1 MAYGI
6 GQQLDDAGKLSIK
19 ELVQLQSVDP
29 SLIYTLALQEKQKLQ
44 AAASNQEALGMQTI
58 PSTITSQMEGRMPG
72 VQQAAARTAP
82 RPQMAQGIS
91 ANPAQNM
98 QAVGAAQGGI
108 IGYAEGGATQDP
120 NSEEAQRQR
129 YLQLKAAEAQ
139 AIQTGNQLALQNIRR
154 ELRNYE
160 GSTAAQAPAPTPE
173 NTDGMAG
180 GGIVSLAKGGFPDLS
195 GDGKVTRKDILMGR
209 GVVSKQE
216 GGIVGFAA
224 GDLVGGFPE
233 GEDSLMGYTGLMDG
247 QYYINGQLVSEA
259 VYMDSKPKKVEEEEF
274 KDFNLPTNAKEV
286 ADAMEG
292 MADSYNTAMMP
303 KITEAMVESY
313 TDEQKGRPFL
323 DKFGEAIMDVV
334 RQRPSQEARDAA
346 SDVMA
351 QPFASIAEA
360 EKVKSDRALAT
371 ASRPPS
377 FVTALEEDK
386 AAKDKQATEF
396 FTALMQENANK
407 PAGGRQVVA
416 EEVEEVEEVDKDG
429 KSKLEGFM
437 DVLEILGRGAGASKG
452 FEGSK
457 ILEETREIKEAE
469 ADRAAR
475 REEQQMVLDARSLE
489 LDARNKA
496 AMGLEL
502 GKYAADLTDIA
513 IMASAEYQQLEKKL
527 REEAGEGPFNL
538 KGDKF
543 GFFTAANEAEVERLL
558 AAQIPIIRN
567 NMLKTYQRLLSQY
580 SGTGGQSSAGGQG
593 GITDA
598 VQEFT
603 TYQPS
608 GQ

>member
-209 GVVSKQE
+209 GVVGKQE
-216 GGIVGFAA
+216 GGIVGFAT

-233 GEDSLMGYTGLMDG
+233 GEDSLRGYTGLLDD

-259 VYMDSKPKKVEEEEF
+259 AYIDSKRKNVEVEEF
-274 KDFNLPTNAKEV
+274 KDFNLPRDAKGV

-303 KITEAMVESY
+303 KITEAMAESY

-323 DKFGEAIMDVV
+323 DKLDEVITDVV

-351 QPFASIAEA
+351 QPFASIAEE

-416 EEVEEVEEVDKDG
+416 EEVEEVDKDG

-457 ILEETREIKEAE
+457 ILEETREIEQAE

-496 AMGLEL
+496 AIGLEL
-502 GKYAADLTDIA
+502 GKYAASLTDIA

-527 REEAGEGPFNL
+527 REEFGEGFFNL
-538 KGDKF
+538 KGDGL
-543 GFFTAANEAEVERLL
+543 GFFSAANEAEVERLL
-558 AAQIPIIRN
+558 AAQIPRIRED
-567 NMLKTYQRLLSQY
+567 LIKTYQRLLSQY
-580 SGTGGQSSAGGQG
+580 NGTGGQSSAGGQG
-593 GITDA
+593 GITD
-598 VQEFT
+598 VVEEFSE
-603 TYQPS
+603 YQPS

>member
-195 GDGKVTRKDILMGR
+195 GDGKITRKDILMGR
-209 GVVSKQE
+209 GVVGKQE

-233 GEDSLMGYTGLMDG
+233 GEDSLTGYTGLMDG

-259 VYMDSKPKKVEEEEF
+259 VYMDSKSKNVEEEF
-274 KDFNLPTNAKEV
+274 KDFNLPTDAKGV

-323 DKFGEAIMDVV
+323 DQLSEIVMETI
-334 RQRPSQEARDAA
+334 RQRPSKEARDAA
-346 SDVMA
+346 SDAMT
-351 QPFASIAEA
+351 QPFASVAEA

-407 PAGGRQVVA
+407 PTGGRQVVTDKE
-416 EEVEEVEEVDKDG
+416 EEVVVDKDG

-457 ILEETREIKEAE
+457 ILEGTREIKEAE

-502 GKYAADLTDIA
+502 GNYAASLTDIA
-513 IMASAEYQQLEKKL
+513 IMTTEEYQQIKAEKLRLAGEGLFNPLRGIEEDRIDVEMAAEIPKL
-527 REEAGEGPFNL
+527 RE
-538 KGDKF
+538 KRI
-543 GFFTAANEAEVERLL
+543 AN
-558 AAQIPIIRN
+558 
-567 NMLKTYQRLLSQY
+567 YQRLLSQY

-593 GITDA
+593 GITD
-598 VQEFT
+598 VVEEFSE
-603 TYQPS
+603 YQPS

>member
-209 GVVSKQE
+209 GVVGKQE

-233 GEDSLMGYTGLMDG
+233 GEDSLTGYTGLMDG

-259 VYMDSKPKKVEEEEF
+259 VYMDSKSKNVEEEF
-274 KDFNLPTNAKEV
+274 KDFNLPTDAKGV

-303 KITEAMVESY
+303 KITEAMAESY

-323 DKFGEAIMDVV
+323 DQLSEIVMETI
-334 RQRPSQEARDAA
+334 RQRPSKEARDAA
-346 SDVMA
+346 SDAMT

-407 PAGGRQVVA
+407 PTGGRQVIA
-416 EEVEEVEEVDKDG
+416 DKEEVVVDKDG

-457 ILEETREIKEAE
+457 ILEGTREIKEAE

-496 AMGLEL
+496 AMGH
-502 GKYAADLTDIA
+502 
-513 IMASAEYQQLEKKL
+513 
-527 REEAGEGPFNL
+527 
-538 KGDKF
+538 
-543 GFFTAANEAEVERLL
+543 
-558 AAQIPIIRN
+558 
-567 NMLKTYQRLLSQY
+567 
-580 SGTGGQSSAGGQG
+580 GGWGLCC
-593 GITDA
+593 
-598 VQEFT
+598 
-603 TYQPS
+603 
-608 GQ
+608 

>member
-108 IGYAEGGATQDP
+108 IGYAEGGATQDS

-195 GDGKVTRKDILMGR
+195 GDGEVTRKDILMGR
-209 GVVSKQE
+209 GVVGKQE

-224 GDLVGGFPE
+224 GDLIGGFVE
-233 GEDSLMGYTGLMDG
+233 GEDGPGGYTGIMGDE
-247 QYYINGQLVSEA
+247 YYINGQKVNYFTYTSNKNASEPTPSYGKNLVRNQEAADRQSEKIRKANEALDRQIAQEEAARVRQAGLENGTILDDQTVFLNSLTDNVVDPAKEMFETYVAGPYREA
-259 VYMDSKPKKVEEEEF
+259 VEKREQEKAAVEEQ
-274 KDFNLPTNAKEV
+274 
-286 ADAMEG
+286 
-292 MADSYNTAMMP
+292 
-303 KITEAMVESY
+303 I
-313 TDEQKGRPFL
+313 
-323 DKFGEAIMDVV
+323 
-334 RQRPSQEARDAA
+334 
-346 SDVMA
+346 
-351 QPFASIAEA
+351 
-360 EKVKSDRALAT
+360 KSDRALAT

-407 PAGGRQVVA
+407 PTGGRQVIA
-416 EEVEEVEEVDKDG
+416 DKEEVVVDKDG

-496 AMGLEL
+496 AMGMKL
-502 GKYAADLTDIA
+502 GDYAASLTDAA
-513 IMASAEYQQLEKKL
+513 IMMTEEYQQIKEEKL
-527 REEAGEGPFNL
+527 RVAGAGLLNPLTDKEEARIDVEM
-538 KGDKF
+538 
-543 GFFTAANEAEVERLL
+543 AAE
-558 AAQIPIIRN
+558 IPKIREKRIQN
-567 NMLKTYQRLLSQY
+567 YQGLLSQY
-580 SGTGGQSSAGGQG
+580 SGVGGQG
-593 GITDA
+593 GISD
-598 VQEFT
+598 VVEEFSE
-603 TYQPS
+603 YQPS

>member
-195 GDGKVTRKDILMGR
+195 GDGKITRKDILMGR
-209 GVVSKQE
+209 GVVGKQE

-233 GEDSLMGYTGLMDG
+233 GEDSLTGYTGLMDG

-259 VYMDSKPKKVEEEEF
+259 VYMDSKSKNVEEEF
-274 KDFNLPTNAKEV
+274 KDFNLPTDAKGV

-303 KITEAMVESY
+303 KITEAMAESY

-323 DKFGEAIMDVV
+323 DQLSEIVMETI
-334 RQRPSQEARDAA
+334 RQRPSKEARDAA
-346 SDVMA
+346 SDAMT

-407 PAGGRQVVA
+407 PTGGRQVIA
-416 EEVEEVEEVDKDG
+416 DKEEVVVDKDG

-457 ILEETREIKEAE
+457 ILEGTREIKEAE

-496 AMGLEL
+496 AMGMAV
-502 GKYAADLTDIA
+502 GDYAASLTDA
-513 IMASAEYQQLEKKL
+513 ALMMTEEYQQIKEEKLRVAGEGFFNPLRGIEEDRIDVEMAAEIPKL
-527 REEAGEGPFNL
+527 RE
-538 KGDKF
+538 KRI
-543 GFFTAANEAEVERLL
+543 AN
-558 AAQIPIIRN
+558 
-567 NMLKTYQRLLSQY
+567 YQRLLSQY

-593 GITDA
+593 GITD
-598 VQEFT
+598 VVEEFSE
-603 TYQPS
+603 YQPS

>member
-139 AIQTGNQLALQNIRR
+139 AIQTGNKLALQNIRR

-209 GVVSKQE
+209 GVVGKQE
-216 GGIVGFAA
+216 GGIVGFAN
-224 GDLVGGFPE
+224 GDLVGGFVE
-233 GEDSLMGYTGLMDG
+233 GENSLMGYTGLLDD

-259 VYMDSKPKKVEEEEF
+259 AYIDSKRKNVEVEEF
-274 KDFNLPTNAKEV
+274 KDFNLPRDAKGV

-303 KITEAMVESY
+303 KITEAMAESY

-323 DKFGEAIMDVV
+323 DKLDEVITDVV

-351 QPFASIAEA
+351 QPFASIAEE

-416 EEVEEVEEVDKDG
+416 EEVEEVDKDG

-457 ILEETREIKEAE
+457 ILEETREIEQAE

-496 AMGLEL
+496 AIGLEL
-502 GKYAADLTDIA
+502 GKYAASLTDIA
-513 IMASAEYQQLEKKL
+513 IMASAEYQQLETKL
-527 REEAGEGPFNL
+527 REEFGEGFFNL
-538 KGDKF
+538 KGDGL
-543 GFFTAANEAEVERLL
+543 GFFSAANEAEVERLL
-558 AAQIPIIRN
+558 AAQIPRIRED
-567 NMLKTYQRLLSQY
+567 LIKTYQRLLSQY
-580 SGTGGQSSAGGQG
+580 NGTGGQSSAGGQG
-593 GITDA
+593 GITD
-598 VQEFT
+598 VVEEFSE
-603 TYQPS
+603 YQPS

>member
-209 GVVSKQE
+209 GVVGKQE
-216 GGIVGFAA
+216 GGIVGFAT

-233 GEDSLMGYTGLMDG
+233 GEDSLRGYTGLLDD

-259 VYMDSKPKKVEEEEF
+259 AYIDSKRKNVEVEEF
-274 KDFNLPTNAKEV
+274 KDFNLPRDAKGV

-303 KITEAMVESY
+303 KITEAMAESY

-323 DKFGEAIMDVV
+323 DKLDEVITDVV

-351 QPFASIAEA
+351 QPFASIAEE

-416 EEVEEVEEVDKDG
+416 EEVEEVDKDG

-457 ILEETREIKEAE
+457 ILEETREIEQAE

-496 AMGLEL
+496 AIGLEL
-502 GKYAADLTDIA
+502 GKYAASLTDIA

-527 REEAGEGPFNL
+527 REEFGEGPFNL
-538 KGDKF
+538 KGDGL
-543 GFFTAANEAEVERLL
+543 GFFSAANEAEVERLL
-558 AAQIPIIRN
+558 AAQIPRIRED
-567 NMLKTYQRLLSQY
+567 LIKTYQRLLSQY
-580 SGTGGQSSAGGQG
+580 NGTGGQSSAGGQG
-593 GITDA
+593 GITD
-598 VQEFT
+598 VVEEFSE
-603 TYQPS
+603 YQPS

>member
-195 GDGKVTRKDILMGR
+195 GDGKITRKDILMGR
-209 GVVSKQE
+209 GVVGKQE

-233 GEDSLMGYTGLMDG
+233 GEDSLTGYTGLMDG

-259 VYMDSKPKKVEEEEF
+259 VYMDSKSKNVEEEF
-274 KDFNLPTNAKEV
+274 KDFNLPTDAKGV

-303 KITEAMVESY
+303 KITEAMAESY

-323 DKFGEAIMDVV
+323 DQLSEIVMETI
-334 RQRPSQEARDAA
+334 RQRPSKEARDAA
-346 SDVMA
+346 SDAMT

-407 PAGGRQVVA
+407 PTGGRQVIA
-416 EEVEEVEEVDKDG
+416 DKEEVVVDKDG

-457 ILEETREIKEAE
+457 ILEGTREIKEAE

-496 AMGLEL
+496 AMGMAV
-502 GKYAADLTDIA
+502 GDYAASLTDTA
-513 IMASAEYQQLEKKL
+513 IMTTEEYQQIKAEKLRLAGEGLFNPLRGKEEARIEIEMAAEIPKL
-527 REEAGEGPFNL
+527 RE
-538 KGDKF
+538 KRI
-543 GFFTAANEAEVERLL
+543 AN
-558 AAQIPIIRN
+558 
-567 NMLKTYQRLLSQY
+567 YQRLLSQY

-593 GITDA
+593 GITD
-598 VQEFT
+598 VVEEFSE
-603 TYQPS
+603 YQPS

>member
-209 GVVSKQE
+209 GVVGKQE
-216 GGIVGFAA
+216 GGIVGFAN
-224 GDLVGGFPE
+224 GDLVGGFVE
-233 GEDSLMGYTGLMDG
+233 GENSLMGYTGLLDD

-259 VYMDSKPKKVEEEEF
+259 AYIDSKRKNVEVEEF
-274 KDFNLPTNAKEV
+274 KDFDLPRDAEGV
-286 ADAMEG
+286 ADAMRG

-303 KITEAMVESY
+303 KITEAMAESY

-323 DKFGEAIMDVV
+323 DKLDEVITDVV

-351 QPFASIAEA
+351 QPFASIAEE

-416 EEVEEVEEVDKDG
+416 EEVEEVDKDG

-457 ILEETREIKEAE
+457 ILEETREIEQAE

-496 AMGLEL
+496 AIGLEL
-502 GKYAADLTDIA
+502 GKYAASLTDIA

-527 REEAGEGPFNL
+527 REEFGEGFFNL
-538 KGDKF
+538 KGDGL
-543 GFFTAANEAEVERLL
+543 GFFSAANEAEVERLL
-558 AAQIPIIRN
+558 AAQIPRIRED
-567 NMLKTYQRLLSQY
+567 LIKTYQRLLSQY
-580 SGTGGQSSAGGQG
+580 NGTGGQSSAGGQG
-593 GITDA
+593 GITD
-598 VQEFT
+598 VVEEFSE
-603 TYQPS
+603 YQPS

>member
-209 GVVSKQE
+209 GVVGKQE
-216 GGIVGFAA
+216 GGIVGFAN
-224 GDLVGGFPE
+224 GDLVGGFVE
-233 GEDSLMGYTGLMDG
+233 GENSLMGYTGLLDD

-259 VYMDSKPKKVEEEEF
+259 AYIDSKRKNVEVEEF
-274 KDFNLPTNAKEV
+274 KDFDLPRDAEGV
-286 ADAMEG
+286 ADAMRG

-303 KITEAMVESY
+303 KITEAMAESY

-323 DKFGEAIMDVV
+323 DKLDEVITDVV

-351 QPFASIAEA
+351 QPFASIAEE

-416 EEVEEVEEVDKDG
+416 EEVEEVDKDG

-457 ILEETREIKEAE
+457 ILEETREIEQAE

-496 AMGLEL
+496 AIGLEL
-502 GKYAADLTDIA
+502 GKYAASLTDIA
-513 IMASAEYQQLEKKL
+513 IMASAEYQQLETKL
-527 REEAGEGPFNL
+527 REEFGEGFFNL
-538 KGDKF
+538 KGDGL
-543 GFFTAANEAEVERLL
+543 GFFSAANEAEVERLL
-558 AAQIPIIRN
+558 AAQIPRIRED
-567 NMLKTYQRLLSQY
+567 LIKTYQRLLSQY
-580 SGTGGQSSAGGQG
+580 NGTGGQSSAGGQG
-593 GITDA
+593 GITD
-598 VQEFT
+598 VVEEFSE
-603 TYQPS
+603 YQPS

>member
-209 GVVSKQE
+209 GVVGKQE
-216 GGIVGFAA
+216 GGIVGFAT

-233 GEDSLMGYTGLMDG
+233 GEDSLRGYTGLLDD

-259 VYMDSKPKKVEEEEF
+259 AYIDSKRKNVEVEEF
-274 KDFNLPTNAKEV
+274 KDFNLPRDAKGV

-303 KITEAMVESY
+303 KITEAMAESY

-323 DKFGEAIMDVV
+323 DKLDEVITDVV

-351 QPFASIAEA
+351 QPFASIAEE

-416 EEVEEVEEVDKDG
+416 EEVEEVDKDG

-457 ILEETREIKEAE
+457 ILEETREIEQAE

-496 AMGLEL
+496 AIGLEL
-502 GKYAADLTDIA
+502 GKYAASLTDIA
-513 IMASAEYQQLEKKL
+513 IMASAEYQQLETKL
-527 REEAGEGPFNL
+527 REEFGEGFFNL
-538 KGDKF
+538 KGDGL
-543 GFFTAANEAEVERLL
+543 GFFSAANEAEVERLL
-558 AAQIPIIRN
+558 AAQIPRIRED
-567 NMLKTYQRLLSQY
+567 LIKTYQRLLSQY
-580 SGTGGQSSAGGQG
+580 NGTGGQSSAGGQG
-593 GITDA
+593 GITD
-598 VQEFT
+598 VVEEFSE
-603 TYQPS
+603 YQPS

>member
-209 GVVSKQE
+209 GVVGKQE
-216 GGIVGFAA
+216 GGIVGFAT

-233 GEDSLMGYTGLMDG
+233 GEDSLRGYTGLLDD

-259 VYMDSKPKKVEEEEF
+259 AYIDSKRKNVEVEEF
-274 KDFNLPTNAKEV
+274 KDFDLPRDAEGV
-286 ADAMEG
+286 ADAMRG

-303 KITEAMVESY
+303 KITEAMAESY

-323 DKFGEAIMDVV
+323 DKLDEVITDVV

-351 QPFASIAEA
+351 QPFASIAEE

-416 EEVEEVEEVDKDG
+416 EEVEEVDKDG

-457 ILEETREIKEAE
+457 ILEETREIEQAE

-496 AMGLEL
+496 AIGLEL
-502 GKYAADLTDIA
+502 GKYAASLTDIA

-527 REEAGEGPFNL
+527 REEFGEGFFNL
-538 KGDKF
+538 KGDGL
-543 GFFTAANEAEVERLL
+543 GFFSAANEAEVERLL
-558 AAQIPIIRN
+558 AAQIPRIRED
-567 NMLKTYQRLLSQY
+567 LIKTYQRLLSQY
-580 SGTGGQSSAGGQG
+580 NGTGGQSSAGGQG
-593 GITDA
+593 GITD
-598 VQEFT
+598 VVEEFSE
-603 TYQPS
+603 YQPS

>member
-1 MAYGI
+1 
-6 GQQLDDAGKLSIK
+6 
-19 ELVQLQSVDP
+19 
-29 SLIYTLALQEKQKLQ
+29 
-44 AAASNQEALGMQTI
+44 
-58 PSTITSQMEGRMPG
+58 
-72 VQQAAARTAP
+72 
-82 RPQMAQGIS
+82 
-91 ANPAQNM
+91 
-98 QAVGAAQGGI
+98 
-108 IGYAEGGATQDP
+108 
-120 NSEEAQRQR
+120 
-129 YLQLKAAEAQ
+129 
-139 AIQTGNQLALQNIRR
+139 
-154 ELRNYE
+154 
-160 GSTAAQAPAPTPE
+160 
-173 NTDGMAG
+173 
-180 GGIVSLAKGGFPDLS
+180 
-195 GDGKVTRKDILMGR
+195 
-209 GVVSKQE
+209 
-216 GGIVGFAA
+216 
-224 GDLVGGFPE
+224 
-233 GEDSLMGYTGLMDG
+233 MGYTGLMDG

-259 VYMDSKPKKVEEEEF
+259 VYMDSKPKKVEDEF
-274 KDFNLPTNAKEV
+274 KNFNLPTNAEGV

-323 DKFGEAIMDVV
+323 DQFSEIVMETI
-334 RQRPSQEARDAA
+334 RQRPSKEARDAA
-346 SDVMA
+346 SDAMA

-416 EEVEEVEEVDKDG
+416 DKEEEVVVDKDG

-457 ILEETREIKEAE
+457 ILEETREIEQAE

-502 GKYAADLTDIA
+502 GKYAASLTDIA

-527 REEAGEGPFNL
+527 REEAGEGFFNL
-538 KGDKF
+538 KGDGL
-543 GFFTAANEAEVERLL
+543 GFFSAANEAEVERLL
-558 AAQIPIIRN
+558 AAQIPRIRDD
-567 NMLKTYQRLLSQY
+567 MLRTYQRLLSQY

-593 GITDA
+593 GITD
-598 VQEFT
+598 VVEEFSE
-603 TYQPS
+603 YQPS

>member
-139 AIQTGNQLALQNIRR
+139 AIQTGNKLALQNIRR

-209 GVVSKQE
+209 GVVGKQE
-216 GGIVGFAA
+216 GGIVGFAN
-224 GDLVGGFPE
+224 GDLVGGFVE
-233 GEDSLMGYTGLMDG
+233 GENSLMGYTGLLDD

-259 VYMDSKPKKVEEEEF
+259 AYIDSKRKNVEVEEF
-274 KDFNLPTNAKEV
+274 KDFDLPRDAEGV
-286 ADAMEG
+286 ADAMRG

-303 KITEAMVESY
+303 KITEAMAESY

-323 DKFGEAIMDVV
+323 DKLDEVITDVV

-351 QPFASIAEA
+351 QPFASIAEE

-416 EEVEEVEEVDKDG
+416 EEVEEVDKDG

-457 ILEETREIKEAE
+457 ILEETREIEQAE

-496 AMGLEL
+496 AIGLEL
-502 GKYAADLTDIA
+502 GKYAASLTDIA
-513 IMASAEYQQLEKKL
+513 IMASAEYQQLETKL
-527 REEAGEGPFNL
+527 REEFGEGFFNL
-538 KGDKF
+538 KGDGL
-543 GFFTAANEAEVERLL
+543 GFFSAANEAEVERLL
-558 AAQIPIIRN
+558 AAQIPRIRED
-567 NMLKTYQRLLSQY
+567 LIKTYQRLLSQY
-580 SGTGGQSSAGGQG
+580 NGTGGQSSAGGQG
-593 GITDA
+593 GITD
-598 VQEFT
+598 VVEEFSE
-603 TYQPS
+603 YQPS